1 MSANPPTTYL
11 PRCSHLTTSTLQ
23 TSSDR
28 NMRREE
34 TTQTTHMTTNTH
46 TKHHKTRLK
55 HGDAKHAPPP
65 PAQTPTGIT
74 PHHHTTNWQGRQ
86 WFFVCTGFRYPGGY
100 VVCARMGVLR
110 LVWLVGGVFGV
121 CRLFVRI
128 GFFGCGSVCRVFVG
142 CWGCGCP
149 SRVSRRG

>member
-1 MSANPPTTYL
+1 
-11 PRCSHLTTSTLQ
+11 
-23 TSSDR
+23 
-28 NMRREE
+28 MRREE

-86 WFFVCTGFRYPGGY
+86 WFFVCTGLGVRG
-100 VVCARMGVLR
+100 GVL
-110 LVWLVGGVFGV
+110 
-121 CRLFVRI
+121 FVPEWV
-128 GFFGCGSVCRVFVG
+128 FFGLCGLLAGFLACVGYSFVLGFLGVAVFAE
-142 CWGCGCP
+142 CL
-149 SRVSRRG
+149 